1 MIWNLNLRVPI
12 LSKSAKRQWQA
23 TFCSCFGAAITMSST
38 IAYNSI
44 LVSSLQEDE
53 DMMLSFENVSWL
65 IPCWSMAAMLG
76 CFVGGFVS
84 DILGRKLVIILSTL
98 FYLAG
103 YIIAAFSSSL
113 EVVLLSCF
121 LRGFGDGMLYPNILV
136 YVAEIADKNLR
147 GSLSN
152 LINICFNLG
161 VVFTFAA
168 SIFVTWRTLAWI
180 LTVPVFLA
188 WIGIYLVPE
197 TPYWLAQKNRIDDAL
212 KSLSW
217 LRNNSETEEE
227 ITELK
232 EKIGGSNNTTFFNK
246 IQLKWKVIQSK
257 SFWKP
262 FILVE
267 PLNILYSC
275 SGTSIMLFY
284 MVTVFE
290 QSGSS
295 IDKLQASLI
304 VSAWSLVMSSFGTI
318 ALMKLPRRTLF
329 LYTASLICVSM
340 FCLGLFSYFQSNG
353 FYKNMLVNFGWLP
366 LIFVL
371 LIFAGSQLGYRPII
385 KIIVSEVFPTE
396 VRSIGTSVTLLTTLV
411 CQGTLSKLFSQF
423 ILWFG
428 FYGTIFFYTG
438 VVFLSIVYG
447 YLMMP
452 EHSSASLFQIEEE
465 FGKDLE

>member
-1 MIWNLNLRVPI
+1 M
-12 LSKSAKRQWQA
+12 
-23 TFCSCFGAAITMSST
+23 
-38 IAYNSI
+38 
-44 LVSSLQEDE
+44 
-53 DMMLSFENVSWL
+53 
-65 IPCWSMAAMLG
+65 
-76 CFVGGFVS
+76 
-84 DILGRKLVIILSTL
+84 
-98 FYLAG
+98 
-103 YIIAAFSSSL
+103 
-113 EVVLLSCF
+113 
-121 LRGFGDGMLYPNILV
+121 

-232 EKIGGSNNTTFFNK
+232 EKIGGSNKTTFFNK
-246 IQLKWKVIQSK
+246 IQLKWKVILSK

-385 KIIVSEVFPTE
+385 KVMV
-396 VRSIGTSVTLLTTLV
+396 
-411 CQGTLSKLFSQF
+411 
-423 ILWFG
+423 WN
-428 FYGTIFFYTG
+428 
-438 VVFLSIVYG
+438 
-447 YLMMP
+447 
-452 EHSSASLFQIEEE
+452 HN
-465 FGKDLE
+465 